1 MMRSAR
7 KRSVPDV
14 PMSLEGLRNIL
25 LFQSFGEKFQCH
37 DGQRI
42 CKAIINNGNGTSVV
56 LYCSSVI
63 NDMLSH
69 ENTEIARHA
78 EIHADGTFKVVPSVP
93 QARQLF
99 VIHVMFQNHSVP
111 VCFALMEKRS
121 KLAYKEV
128 ITHFKE
134 NVAPTLVPATII
146 TDYEQPLQSAFE
158 EVYGMSATGCFFHY
172 SQAEWKYM
180 RKHNYLVVI
189 NTNQDARCVL
199 KMLMVLPLLPAAEI
213 EEGLTDI
220 KYFARARQINLSRL
234 IQYVKRFW
242 MRRIGVDRI
251 SVSGLP
257 RRTNNNIECFH
268 NRLKDKFKKAH
279 PNIWKFLEYVCT
291 VIKSTHILIRQINQG
306 QKITRS
312 KKCKFIAADAAI
324 KDAQRQFSNR
334 EISRIQ
340 FLKICS
346 HSVEGTEGRLRH
358 WALYVEGD
366 EDLSSEENGPLV
378 PSSEEDE
385 SPSYSPLQS
394 PEPSSNQSIHSPSIS
409 PLRLSPFDSPS
420 ASRSNSPLPS
430 TSRGQTTRFQLSSDD
445 EDDITNE
452 SGVCAVCWQKTASFI
467 FWDCRHVAACE
478 VCVSQYTV
486 SDDES
491 TATRCPVCRRRI
503 SVLPKRVFF
512 F

>member
-234 IQYVKRFW
+234 IQYVKR
-242 MRRIGVDRI
+242 
-251 SVSGLP
+251 
-257 RRTNNNIECFH
+257 
-268 NRLKDKFKKAH
+268 
-279 PNIWKFLEYVCT
+279 
-291 VIKSTHILIRQINQG
+291 QINQG

-491 TATRCPVCRRRI
+491 TATRCPGMVRPTLWSSTMVRAADKKCRTKRPPPPLDRGGPPAKSAI
-503 SVLPKRVFF
+503 NKSAGRPKECCRLYRPYQ
-512 F
+512 